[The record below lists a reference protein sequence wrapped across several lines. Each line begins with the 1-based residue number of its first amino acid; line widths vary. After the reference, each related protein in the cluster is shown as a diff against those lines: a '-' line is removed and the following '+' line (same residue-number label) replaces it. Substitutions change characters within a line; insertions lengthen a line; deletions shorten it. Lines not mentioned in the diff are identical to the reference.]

1 MKPGLL
7 PGIISGSYIKNT
19 DKVNLN
25 PLQNVSRDCLV
36 KSMLMYSVLIVFTE
50 IKDEPLEV
58 ELTEETEHYLLLSS

>member
-36 KSMLMYSVLIVFTE
+36 KSMLMYAVLIVFTE

>member
-1 MKPGLL
+1 MKPALL
-7 PGIISGSYIKNT
+7 PDIILGSYIKNT

-50 IKDEPLEV
+50 IKDELLEV

>member
-58 ELTEETEHYLLLSS
+58 ELNEETEHYLLLSS

>member
-1 MKPGLL
+1 VKPGLL

-58 ELTEETEHYLLLSS
+58 ELTEETVHYLLLSS

>member
-1 MKPGLL
+1 MKPALL
-7 PGIISGSYIKNT
+7 PDIISGSYIKNT

-50 IKDEPLEV
+50 IKDELLEV

>member
-25 PLQNVSRDCLV
+25 PLQNASRDCLV

>member
-1 MKPGLL
+1 MKPALL

-58 ELTEETEHYLLLSS
+58 ELTEETVHYLLLSS